1 MIAANYKLPI
11 LATNIDSF
19 KEVFTDKMGI
29 YNDNINIGLD
39 SLEKIDAATYK
50 NMLLECEKLKD
61 KFSAKSIATEIILFL
76 RNCN

>member
-1 MIAANYKLPI
+1 
-11 LATNIDSF
+11 
-19 KEVFTDKMGI
+19 MGI